1 MPRQLFLAANYQENG
16 TEFSLLF
23 RNFAHLFE
31 QNRGTKMLTEK
42 FFEVIRN
49 EGVVS
54 IVSWGHAEPHLTCTW
69 NSYLVVT
76 DDGRILIPAAGMK
89 KTEANVEVNNRVLL
103 ALGTRN
109 VEGFNGYQGTGFRI
123 EGRAKFLTTGPDYEM
138 MHQKYPFIRS
148 VLEVTVDV
156 AKQML

>member
-23 RNFAHLFE
+23 RNFTHLFE

-54 IVSWGHAEPHLTCTW
+54 IVSWGACRTPLDMHLEQ
-69 NSYLVVT
+69 LFGG
-76 DDGRILIPAAGMK
+76 DG
-89 KTEANVEVNNRVLL
+89 
-103 ALGTRN
+103 
-109 VEGFNGYQGTGFRI
+109 
-123 EGRAKFLTTGPDYEM
+123 
-138 MHQKYPFIRS
+138 
-148 VLEVTVDV
+148 
-156 AKQML
+156 

>member
-1 MPRQLFLAANYQENG
+1 MPRQLFLAANYQEDS
-16 TEFSLLF
+16 TKLSLLF

-31 QNRGTKMLTEK
+31 RNKGTKMLTEK

-54 IVSWGHAEPHLTCTW
+54 I
-69 NSYLVVT
+69 
-76 DDGRILIPAAGMK
+76 
-89 KTEANVEVNNRVLL
+89 RVM
-103 ALGTRN
+103 
-109 VEGFNGYQGTGFRI
+109 
-123 EGRAKFLTTGPDYEM
+123 GPDNEM

-148 VLEVTVDV
+148 VLEVTAGV